1 MKNLFEAME
10 VHETL
15 NPKIWNLN
23 TNNLLPEVEDQINK
37 VIDSFRGYTHVPID
51 VVDIQIVGSNAS
63 FNYTENS
70 DLDVHII
77 ADYASISEDVNIL
90 RLLYD
95 SMKSNFNK
103 NFDIS
108 VHGVEI
114 ELYIQDINSGIIS
127 NGIYSMLNHEWIK
140 FPEPIEVKVFDTSEE
155 VKKLEHEINDIL
167 IDKNLDDIQEMINR
181 LYLIRHNSI
190 AAEGEYSKGNQI
202 FKDIRSK
209 GLLDLLKKELNAAI
223 SKELSLESLSNGQ
236 IVNRLF

>member
-190 AAEGEYSKGNQI
+190 AAEGEDSKGNQI